1 MIFYCFENTDKTN
14 WFDSDWCT
22 RQKQYKNRN
31 IIIITSK
38 ESRRKRGKQYLNVK
52 KFGNPF
58 IVLGSRLSRPTEA
71 KVWSPDWQVG
81 DTVFVLGVLTT
92 VIITYETMPTLR
104 PSGRGGHQL

>member
-1 MIFYCFENTDKTN
+1 MYP
-14 WFDSDWCT
+14 
-22 RQKQYKNRN
+22 
-31 IIIITSK
+31 
-38 ESRRKRGKQYLNVK
+38 NVK

-92 VIITYETMPTLR
+92 NHVRDNANLESEYSVPPGDRNCEIETAVWIYVGNRSLLP
-104 PSGRGGHQL
+104 